1 MQTATRNLYSKWNI
15 LAKVWYT
22 NKNTANFN
30 VPVSCKWHYYHQLY
44 LCLVVDTNKN
54 LKVVK
59 EEGREEGREGGGEG
73 EREGGEGEKE
83 VGCRLST

>member
-1 MQTATRNLYSKWNI
+1 M
-15 LAKVWYT
+15 
-22 NKNTANFN
+22 
-30 VPVSCKWHYYHQLY
+30 
-44 LCLVVDTNKN
+44 VDTNKN